1 MSTDA
6 VTTLVVRLGKAQIDA
21 IFRRVEQHILDDSE
35 FIPLL
40 EVVLNA
46 FEAVGVDQSAVE
58 ELWQHAYLTYDSAC
72 REAEPDSPFDENKKL
87 MQRYLLGPRKLV
99 PKRKRGRR

>member
-1 MSTDA
+1 MSNDTL
-6 VTTLVVRLGKAQIDA
+6 TTQVLRLGKAQIDA
-21 IFRRVEQHILDDSE
+21 MFQRVDQHAIDDSE

-46 FEAVGVDQSAVE
+46 FETAGVEQSAVE
-58 ELWQHAYLTYDSAC
+58 ELWQHAYLAYDSAC
-72 REAEPDSPFDENKKL
+72 REAEPDSPFEENKEL
-87 MQRYLLGPRKLV
+87 MQRYLLGPRKLA

>member
-6 VTTLVVRLGKAQIDA
+6 FTASLVKVGKAQIDA
-21 IFRRVEQHILDDSE
+21 MFRRQDQHAIDDSE

-46 FEAVGVDQSAVE
+46 FETTGVEQSTVE
-58 ELWQHAYLTYDSAC
+58 ELWQHAYLTYDRAC
-72 REAEPDSPFDENKKL
+72 RESEPDSPFEENKAL
-87 MQRYLLGPRKLV
+87 MQRYMLGPRK
-99 PKRKRGRR
+99 PNAKRKRHWR

>member
-1 MSTDA
+1 MSSDA

-21 IFRRVEQHILDDSE
+21 MFQRVDQHAIDDSE

-46 FEAVGVDQSAVE
+46 FETAGVEQSAVE
-58 ELWQHAYLTYDSAC
+58 ELRQHAYLTYDRAC
-72 REAEPDSPFDENKKL
+72 RDAMPNSPFDENKEL

>member
-21 IFRRVEQHILDDSE
+21 MFRRVEQHILDDSE

-40 EVVLNA
+40 EVVLTA
-46 FEAVGVDQSAVE
+46 FKTAGVEQSAVE

-72 REAEPDSPFDENKKL
+72 REAEPDSPFDENKEL
-87 MQRYLLGPRKLV
+87 MQGYLLGPRKFV
-99 PKRKRGRR
+99 PRRKRRR

>member
-1 MSTDA
+1 MGSDA

-21 IFRRVEQHILDDSE
+21 MFQRQDQHMIDDSE

-46 FEAVGVDQSAVE
+46 FETAGVEQIAVE
-58 ELWQHAYLTYDSAC
+58 ELWQHAYMAYDRAC
-72 REAEPDSPFDENKKL
+72 RESTPAFSFDENKEL

>member
-1 MSTDA
+1 MSSDA
-6 VTTLVVRLGKAQIDA
+6 VTTLVVRVGKAQIDA
-21 IFRRVEQHILDDSE
+21 MFQQVDQHAIDDSE

-46 FEAVGVDQSAVE
+46 FETVGVDPSAVE

-72 REAEPDSPFDENKKL
+72 REAEPDSPFDENKEL
-87 MQRYLLGPRKLV
+87 MQGYLLGPRKFV
-99 PKRKRGRR
+99 PRRKRRR

>member
-21 IFRRVEQHILDDSE
+21 MFRRQDQHMLDDSH

-40 EVVLNA
+40 EVVLTA
-46 FEAVGVDQSAVE
+46 FETVGVDPSAVE
-58 ELWQHAYLTYDSAC
+58 ELWRHAYMAYDNAC
-72 REAEPDSPFDENKKL
+72 RDAMPAISFDENKEM
-87 MQRYLLGPRKLV
+87 MQRYLLGPRKPV
-99 PKRKRGRR
+99 PRRKRRR

>member
-6 VTTLVVRLGKAQIDA
+6 LTAFLVKVGKAQIDA
-21 IFRRVEQHILDDSE
+21 MSRRQDQHAIDDSE

-46 FEAVGVDQSAVE
+46 FETSGVEHGVME
-58 ELWQHAYLTYDSAC
+58 ELWQHAYLTYDRAC
-72 REAEPDSPFDENKKL
+72 RESDDLPFTSSSTIESRG
-87 MQRYLLGPRKLV
+87 QRQTS
-99 PKRKRGRR
+99 